1 MSFYP
6 DPDSFYQVMQRLFER
21 LSTNPGATAQFQ
33 RAKMAIRFRCTEPQA
48 ELLIDGRSN
57 PIRVETG
64 PQPGRTDLDLTMT
77 ADTLHDVWLGKV
89 RLRDAFSNGQIRV
102 SGNVFRAMQL
112 ADLFREAEAAYPQV
126 LRELGYS
133 V

>member
-6 DPDSFYQVMQRLFER
+6 DSESFYQVMHRLFEQ
-21 LSTNPGATAQFQ
+21 LSANPNATAQFQ
-33 RAKMAIRFRCTEPQA
+33 RAKMSIRFRCTDPLA

-57 PIRVETG
+57 PIRVQTG
-64 PQPGRTDLDLTMT
+64 PQPGKTDLDLAMT
-77 ADTLHDVWLGKV
+77 ADALHDVWLGKV